1 MSLSFFLFFLLVGV
15 LVSLPAP
22 AQAHG
27 LGKEKVTHLHFYLHD
42 VISGDKPTAVQ
53 IAQPN
58 VTLGV
63 QSATPFGTVFAIND
77 PITSLPVINPTTIVG
92 DAQGIYVSTGLEK
105 LGLVMMV
112 DFGFT
117 HGKFNGSSFS
127 VMSRNP
133 VMEGTGRE
141 VAVVGGRG
149 KFRFGRGSARLT
161 TYYLNPANGDA
172 IIEFNVTI
180 LHY

>member
-1 MSLSFFLFFLLVGV
+1 MSLFFFLVGL

-22 AQAHG
+22 VHNHG

-53 IAQPN
+53 VAQPN
-58 VTLGV
+58 VSLGAP
-63 QSATPFGTVFAIND
+63 SATPFGTLFAIND
-77 PITSLPVINPTTIVG
+77 PITSLPKISPATIVG
-92 DAQGIYVSTGLEK
+92 DAQGIYVSTGLDK
-105 LGLVMMV
+105 LGLVMML

-117 HGKFNGSSFS
+117 CGKFNGSSFS

-149 KFRFGRGSARLT
+149 RFRFGRGSARLT
-161 TYYLNPANGDA
+161 TYYLNPTNGDA